1 MCNCVFCLSL
11 LPLELGG
18 ADGPV
23 AVESEP
29 RLSHTPSLLE
39 NALSQE
45 NPGVGGGSS
54 DGSISHA
61 PWPAA
66 PDITRETRNSLR
78 DNGLGDWWEFPCTTT
93 FNPYKHTHL
102 NEGSYKILNLICKT
116 SSSKT
121 CIKVKLVTGLVSQAF
136 NKCNNYFFTNDY
148 RCSLFTKALTYKS
161 IWVTWI

>member
-1 MCNCVFCLSL
+1 MFIYFICKSCIANVTNISEKESDQPDLSSLILSGEGYSEPKSNIEHNNLALSVKLTRRLYFFPLSL

-23 AVESEP
+23 GGVAESEP

-45 NPGVGGGSS
+45 NPGAGGGSS
-54 DGSISHA
+54 DGSVSLT

-78 DNGLGDWWEFPCTTT
+78 DNGLGEW
-93 FNPYKHTHL
+93 
-102 NEGSYKILNLICKT
+102 
-116 SSSKT
+116 
-121 CIKVKLVTGLVSQAF
+121 
-136 NKCNNYFFTNDY
+136 
-148 RCSLFTKALTYKS
+148 
-161 IWVTWI
+161 